1 MKKVAFYTLGCKVN
15 QYETEYMEERFKEKG
30 YDVVA
35 FSEPADVYIINT
47 CSVTAMADR
56 KSRNAVYRAHKTNP
70 QAIIAVAGCYSQVNP
85 EEFEKMDFV
94 DIVLGNNKDK
104 TVDAVE
110 EFSGNKIFSVDDIS
124 KERKYTDIS
133 VKEHIGKTRAFMK
146 IEDGCDN
153 FCTYCIIPYAR
164 GRVRSR
170 SLEDIKSEAQTL
182 AAAGYTEIV
191 LTGIHLTSYG
201 KDTENTDLADVLLML
216 EEIDGIK
223 RIRLGSLELTPV
235 MEKIAE
241 MSDRLPKLCP
251 QFHMSLQSGC
261 DSVLKR
267 MKRRYTCENYR
278 RAVMLL
284 RENWEDASVTTDIMT
299 GFPGETE
306 QEHKASLDF
315 AEEIGFSKIH
325 VFPYSR
331 RNGTPAADMA
341 GQLTDKVK
349 RARAAEMQTVA
360 NECETRFFESCIG
373 KIFDILVE
381 KRNENGKLAGHAPN
395 YCITEFDGS
404 DDLIKNIVKVKITG
418 YSDGILKGECEKICK
433 LKNTLK

>member
-15 QYETEYMEERFKEKG
+15 QYETEFMEERFKEKG
-30 YDVVA
+30 YEAVDFA
-35 FSEPADVYIINT
+35 ERADVYIINT

-104 TVDAVE
+104 IVETVE
-110 EFSGNKIFSVDDIS
+110 SFSGIRIFSVEDIS
-124 KERKYTDIS
+124 KKRGYTDIS

-170 SLEDIKSEAQTL
+170 SLEDIKCEAEAL
-182 AAAGYTEIV
+182 AAAGYTEVV

-201 KDTENTDLADVLLML
+201 KDMENTDITDVLLML
-216 EEIDGIK
+216 ENIDGIK

-241 MSDRLPKLCP
+241 ISDRLPKLCP

-267 MKRRYTCENYR
+267 MKRRYSCEDYR

-284 RENWEDASVTTDIMT
+284 REKWRDASVTTDIMT

-306 QEHKASLDF
+306 QEHIDSLNF
-315 AEEIGFSKIH
+315 AKEIGFSKIH

-331 RNGTPAADMA
+331 RKGTPAANMP

-349 RARAAEMQTVA
+349 RARAAAMQAVA
-360 NECETRFFESCIG
+360 NECESRFYEGCVG
-373 KIFDILVE
+373 KIFEVLVE
-381 KRNENGKLAGHAPN
+381 KRNENGKLMGHAPN
-395 YCITEFDGS
+395 YCVTEFDGN
-404 DDLIKNIVKVKITG
+404 DDMIKKIANVKILK
-418 YSDGILKGECEKICK
+418 YSDGMLIGESADKQR
-433 LKNTLK
+433 

>member
-15 QYETEYMEERFKEKG
+15 QYETEFMEERFKEKG
-30 YDVVA
+30 YEAVDFA
-35 FSEPADVYIINT
+35 ERADVYIINT

-104 TVDAVE
+104 IVETVE
-110 EFSGNKIFSVDDIS
+110 SFSGIRIFSVEDIS
-124 KERKYTDIS
+124 KKRGYTDIS

-170 SLEDIKSEAQTL
+170 SLEDIKCEAEAL
-182 AAAGYTEIV
+182 AAAGYTEVV

-201 KDTENTDLADVLLML
+201 KDMENTDITDVLLML
-216 EEIDGIK
+216 ENIDGIK

-241 MSDRLPKLCP
+241 ISDRLPKLCP

-267 MKRRYTCENYR
+267 MKRRYSCEDYR

-284 RENWEDASVTTDIMT
+284 REKWRDASVTTDIMT

-306 QEHKASLDF
+306 QEHIDSLNF
-315 AEEIGFSKIH
+315 AKEIGFSKIH

-331 RNGTPAADMA
+331 RKGTPAANMP

-349 RARAAEMQTVA
+349 RARAAAMQAVA
-360 NECETRFFESCIG
+360 NECESRFYEGCVG
-373 KIFDILVE
+373 KIFEVLVE
-381 KRNENGKLAGHAPN
+381 KRNENGKLMGHAPN
-395 YCITEFDGS
+395 YCVTEFDGN
-404 DDLIKNIVKVKITG
+404 DDMIKKISNVKILK
-418 YSDGILKGECEKICK
+418 YSDGMLIGESADKQR
-433 LKNTLK
+433 